1 MPSLTELASYLESI
15 APAQIAESWDNVGVL
30 VRCAQE
36 VTGVLCALDITPATV
51 REARAVG
58 CNAIVSHHPVI
69 FRPLK
74 ELRQGDVPALLV
86 REGVSAVCM
95 HTNLDKAQGGVN
107 DVLAQALGL
116 RDTEPFAGGI
126 GRVGVLPETMEA
138 AAFAQFVGKAL
149 AAPVKW
155 ADAHGPVRRV
165 AVVSGSGGD
174 FSAEAAAA
182 GADCLVTGE
191 AGHHDALDAL
201 AAGVTLIAATHFAT
215 ETAIAGVLAMEPE
228 CIVLDEAT
236 AMLDPVGRREVL
248 SAVHRL
254 NREKGITV
262 VLITHH
268 MNEAEDADRV
278 VVMDDGK
285 VIMDGA
291 PRQVF
296 TQVERLRSMGL
307 TVPDTV
313 DLLDRLRKDGLDV
326 PLTALTVEECAD
338 AILAAV
344 SK

>member
-74 ELRQGDVPALLV
+74 ELRQDDVPALLV
-86 REGVSAVCM
+86 GEGVSAVCM

-116 RDTEPFAGGI
+116 RGTEPFAGGI

-201 AAGVTLIAATHFAT
+201 AAGVTLVAATHFAT
-215 ETAIAGVLAMEPE
+215 ETAIAGVLAHR
-228 CIVLDEAT
+228 IAEAFPGLRVQRSV
-236 AMLDPVGRREVL
+236 A
-248 SAVHRL
+248 
-254 NREKGITV
+254 
-262 VLITHH
+262 
-268 MNEAEDADRV
+268 DAD
-278 VVMDDGK
+278 
-285 VIMDGA
+285 
-291 PRQVF
+291 PF
-296 TQVERLRSMGL
+296 LYF
-307 TVPDTV
+307 
-313 DLLDRLRKDGLDV
+313 
-326 PLTALTVEECAD
+326 
-338 AILAAV
+338 
-344 SK
+344 